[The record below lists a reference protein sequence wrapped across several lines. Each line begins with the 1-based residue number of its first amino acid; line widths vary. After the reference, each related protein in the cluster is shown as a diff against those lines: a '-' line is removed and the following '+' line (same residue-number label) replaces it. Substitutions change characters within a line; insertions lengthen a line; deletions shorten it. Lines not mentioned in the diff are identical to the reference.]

1 MIATITAFFAAIA
14 AAIASWIFPAA
25 AVKKTNAEK
34 AANETAKKIR
44 DASGAATAEDATKVL
59 AQVALLDIRT
69 ASEACRIAVAQA
81 LALRRKWVKKIEQN
95 DFDGLQ
101 RKILTKTRKT
111 AESAAEIALDVLKK
125 SLDNYKTLRLLA
137 KHLSKE
143 AASKALLLAPPT
155 SMSTMPELLAFTH
168 PDPPCWYCKENDSK
182 PVYGWITTDTGCHF
196 VCPTCHGCFQM
207 NDYYSFECI

>member
-1 MIATITAFFAAIA
+1 MIATIIAFF
-14 AAIASWIFPAA
+14 AAIASWIFPPAV
-25 AVKKTNAEK
+25 VKKTNAEK

-44 DASGAATAEDATKVL
+44 DASEAATAEDATKVL

-69 ASEACRIAVAQA
+69 ASEVCRIAVSQA
-81 LALRRKWVKKIEQN
+81 LALRRKWVKKIGQN
-95 DFDGLQ
+95 DFDELQ
-101 RKILTKTRKT
+101 RKSLTKTRRT

-125 SLDNYKTLRLLA
+125 ALDDYKMLRLLA
-137 KHLSKE
+137 KHFSKE
-143 AASKALLLAPPT
+143 AASKALLVSPT

-168 PDPPCWYCKENDSK
+168 HDPSCWYCKVDDSK

-196 VCPTCHGCFQM
+196 VCPTCHGCFQT